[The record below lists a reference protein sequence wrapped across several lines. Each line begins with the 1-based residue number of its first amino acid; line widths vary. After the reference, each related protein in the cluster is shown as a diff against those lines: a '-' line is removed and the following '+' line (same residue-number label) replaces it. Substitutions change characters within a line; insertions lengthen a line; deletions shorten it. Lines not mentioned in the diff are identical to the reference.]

1 MHFVRVFVWMV
12 VGFTTA
18 VPVRGFADGLADQ
31 KAVSHDDQSLRV
43 SKPDSSE
50 THHDTKFA
58 YDSRYMKQLLNKTAH
73 RDAARTLIQS
83 YLITCRELQVQT
95 WLMNGSLL
103 GWWWGKKVIK
113 KKFGNS
119 LFDPADIFQMLPWDY
134 PSNVQITEADLH
146 FLAAYHNASVHFHR
160 RKGMPKGKR
169 FLLEISPDFTNRA
182 QTGATDVIDARWTDL
197 GSGLYL
203 NITAVRYSPD
213 HPSGEGVLYT
223 KDGQQFHDTLL
234 HPLRDTTF
242 EGEPVKIPYRY
253 KTMLAERYG
262 EEALKKTH
270 YNGHKFDT
278 PEMQWVMQG

>member
-18 VPVRGFADGLADQ
+18 LPVRGFADGLTDQ
-31 KAVSHDDQSLRV
+31 KAVSHDDQSFRI

-50 THHDTKFA
+50 THHDAKFA

-103 GWWWGKKVIK
+103 GWWWGKK
-113 KKFGNS
+113 
-119 LFDPADIFQMLPWDY
+119 MLPWDY
-134 PSNVQITEADLH
+134 SSNVQITEADLH
-146 FLAAYHNASVHFHR
+146 FLAAYHNASVHFHK
-160 RKGMPKGKR
+160 RKAMPKGKR

-223 KDGQQFHDTLL
+223 KNGQQFHDTLL

>member
-1 MHFVRVFVWMV
+1 MQVHVAS
-12 VGFTTA
+12 TSQ
-18 VPVRGFADGLADQ
+18 PVYSPTR
-31 KAVSHDDQSLRV
+31 R
-43 SKPDSSE
+43 
-50 THHDTKFA
+50 HHDAKFA

-103 GWWWGKKVIK
+103 GWWWGKKVVK

-119 LFDPADIFQMLPWDY
+119 LLHPADIFQMLPWDY
-134 PSNVQITEADLH
+134 FSNVQITEADLH

-160 RKGMPKGKR
+160 RKAMPKGKR

-223 KDGQQFHDTLL
+223 KDGQQFHVSEDAGVLPGTA
-234 HPLRDTTF
+234 
-242 EGEPVKIPYRY
+242 V
-253 KTMLAERYG
+253 ERRLTAG
-262 EEALKKTH
+262 R
-270 YNGHKFDT
+270 T
-278 PEMQWVMQG
+278 PCCIR